1 MAYANHF
8 DYGIPLEGM
17 GYFLKQVPIQYLN
30 VYSGSTSISGKI
42 WFYSLFLI
50 SILFLVDKPDL
61 VLVETILVA
70 DNGEKRHE
78 FVSIEKQ

>member
-1 MAYANHF
+1 M
-8 DYGIPLEGM
+8 ILV
-17 GYFLKQVPIQYLN
+17 FLI
-30 VYSGSTSISGKI
+30 GKI
-42 WFYSLFLI
+42 FS
-50 SILFLVDKPDL
+50 VDKPDL